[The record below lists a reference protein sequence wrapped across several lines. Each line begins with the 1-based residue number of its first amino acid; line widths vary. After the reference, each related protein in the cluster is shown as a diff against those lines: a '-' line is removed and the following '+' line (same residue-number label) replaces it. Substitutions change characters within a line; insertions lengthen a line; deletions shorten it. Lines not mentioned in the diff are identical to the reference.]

1 MFLRCHSRKK
11 NGKLHRYW
19 SVVESRRV
27 AGGEPTAEQ
36 AMILETLKRR
46 LPPQPPPRIR
56 AGQLELPAAA
66 EPPA

>member
-1 MFLRCHSRKK
+1 
-11 NGKLHRYW
+11 
-19 SVVESRRV
+19 
-27 AGGEPTAEQ
+27 
-36 AMILETLKRR
+36 MILQALNLS